1 LLFSPIDVG
10 RRPSLKLPHVT
21 VAASAIGASRTEPA
35 RFSFSPAWFHAPIGS
50 VQKDHVAVIGITGG
64 ISTGKTSF
72 GQCLHDLLPDAGFF
86 DADVAARE
94 LGDKDPEVRGLIE
107 KEFGAGVYSESGDL
121 NRKQVRS
128 IVFADADKKR
138 ALEQI
143 LHPRIRRQWS
153 LEAERHRNSDKL
165 FFADIPLL
173 YETGGE
179 TLCDRVVV
187 VACSPR
193 VQLERL
199 MKRASAMEGRAPARL
214 GLSDAHASRHEDVPA
229 SQELRPPLDEIT
241 ARQMIDAQMP
251 LAEKIARADH
261 VVWNNGGR
269 DELREQARLLVEL
282 WESK

>member
-1 LLFSPIDVG
+1 MAILFG
-10 RRPSLKLPHVT
+10 
-21 VAASAIGASRTEPA
+21 VAAGKREVFISSAMP
-35 RFSFSPAWFHAPIGS
+35 
-50 VQKDHVAVIGITGG
+50 VIGITGG

-72 GQCLHDLLPDAGFF
+72 CECLRELAPEATFF
-86 DADVAARE
+86 DADRAARE

-107 KEFGAGVYSESGDL
+107 REFGASAYSATGDL
-121 NRKQVRS
+121 NREVVRT
-128 IVFADADKKR
+128 IVFADAEKKR

-153 LEAERHRNSDKL
+153 LEAEGCRNSTRL

-187 VACSPR
+187 VACSPG

-199 MKRASAMEGRAPARL
+199 VARTGLERAA
-214 GLSDAHASRHEDVPA
+214 V
-229 SQELRPPLDEIT
+229 Q
-241 ARQMIDAQMP
+241 QMIVSQMP
-251 LAEKIARADH
+251 LTEKISRADH

-269 DELREQARLLVEL
+269 EALAEQARLLVEF
-282 WESK
+282 WQQSGARK